1 MAKNNKIK
9 FYIRIDNRLYAQF
22 EEREGYE
29 YKGIEGVKIG
39 IHKENTSRW
48 VATELSTGLYCGYAR
63 TKKELIANLTLNN
76 RRIKEAVK
84 QHDDCSEYVKTMNEF
99 REKVQQ

>member
-22 EEREGYE
+22 EEREGYLFD
-29 YKGIEGVKIG
+29 GIEGVEIG

-48 VATELSTGLYCGYAR
+48 VATELTTGLYCGYAR
-63 TKKELIANLTLNN
+63 TKKEVIEGLHLNVD
-76 RRIKEAVK
+76 RIKKSME
-84 QHDDCSEYVKTMNEF
+84 QHNECSEYVKAMSDF
-99 REKVQQ
+99 RRKVQQ